1 MKIEK
6 ESFQTFEKV
15 YTELYPLMYRVAYHV
30 VYEESSAEDVVQ
42 EAFMKLYHSDT
53 IFPTLADVKYWTIR
67 VVKNLALNQLR
78 KKKRSVQL
86 VEKMEQQD
94 VPTSHQETGED
105 SYMRNETIAKVREAV
120 SMLPDNL
127 RMALILREYGGLSYK
142 EVADVI
148 GVTESNVKVRIHRAR
163 ANLERV
169 LHQEDLYVPR

>member
-30 VYEESSAEDVVQ
+30 VYDEDSAEDATQ

-53 IFPTLADVKYWTIR
+53 IFATLDDVKYWTIR
-67 VVKNLALNQLR
+67 VVKNLAINQLR
-78 KKKRSVQL
+78 RKKRSVQL
-86 VEKMEQQD
+86 IEKMETNQ
-94 VPTSHQETGED
+94 VKTTNEETGED
-105 SYMRNETIAKVREAV
+105 AYLKKDTIKRVREAL

-127 RMALILREYGGLSYK
+127 RMALVLREYGDLAYNEIAK
-142 EVADVI
+142 ILDVS
-148 GVTESNVKVRIHRAR
+148 ESNVKVRIHRAR
-163 ANLERV
+163 ATLERS